1 MFLMHEDLRNTTE
14 VLQEEVNGKKKWFIE
29 GVYMQSNVKNRN
41 GRIYPKAILE
51 REVVSYNKNFIATN
65 RAAGELNHPKSFAI
79 NPERISHR
87 VLKLE
92 EHGDNFEGKSMILNT
107 PMGNIVNGLL
117 EGGMQI
123 GVSSRGIGSTKD
135 VGSIN
140 EVQKD
145 YKFSC
150 PDIVSSPS
158 APDAFVN
165 GIMEGIEYFFKD
177 GILCEREIE
186 MIKTSVHN
194 TPLKDMSEN
203 NARIFMAVMNKL
215 L

>member
-1 MFLMHEDLRNTTE
+1 MFLMTETLTNTTE
-14 VLQEEVNGKKKWFIE
+14 SLQEEINGKKEWFIE
-29 GVYMQSNVKNRN
+29 GVFMQSNVKNRN

-51 REVVSYNKNFIATN
+51 REVNSYNTDFIQTN
-65 RAAGELNHPKSFAI
+65 RAVGELNHPKSFAI
-79 NPERISHR
+79 NPREISHK
-87 VLKLE
+87 VLSLQ
-92 EHGDNFEGKSMILNT
+92 EHGDNFEGKAMIINT
-107 PMGNIVNGLL
+107 PMGNIVKGLL
-117 EGGMQI
+117 EANIQI

-135 VGSIN
+135 IGSIN

-165 GIMEGIEYFFKD
+165 GIMEGVEYFYDD

-186 MIKTSVHN
+186 IIKTSVHN
-194 TPLKDMSEN
+194 TPLLTKT
-203 NARIFMAVMNKL
+203 ILYKYK
-215 L
+215 

>member
-1 MFLMHEDLRNTTE
+1 MFLMHEDLTDTTE
-14 VLQEEVNGKKKWFIE
+14 VLQEEVNGKKMWFIE
-29 GVYMQSNVKNRN
+29 GIYMQSNLKNRN
-41 GRIYPKAILE
+41 GRIYPKSILE
-51 REVVSYNKNFIATN
+51 REVDSYNVNFISKN
-65 RAAGELNHPKSFAI
+65 RAGGELNHPKSFAI

-135 VGSIN
+135 IGSIN
-140 EVQKD
+140 EVQQD

-165 GIMEGIEYFFKD
+165 GIMEGVEYFFED
-177 GILCEREIE
+177 GILCDREIDF
-186 MIKTSVHN
+186 IKTSVHN
-194 TPLKDMSEN
+194 TPLKNMSEN
-203 NARIFMAVMNKL
+203 NAKIFMAVMNKL